1 MRVGRWARGGVHRRA
16 AVLVVGALAA
26 ALVGTG
32 CGLSFQ
38 ALPKPGGVSG
48 PSYNLTAVFGNV
60 LNLPVQARVLIG
72 ADQVGEVSSI
82 STSHFKADLTL
93 TIRRAIRI
101 PKGTTAQILFVDP
114 LGDEFIQLFPPRGQP
129 HGPYLTNDS
138 VVPERDTSSAPSIA
152 DTLAAL
158 GALLNGGGLSQL
170 ETIVTNLNEALGGHQ
185 QQIRRIIDDLSF
197 TVTALNA
204 NKSSV
209 DNALASLAALST
221 QLAKGDAAIASGIDS
236 IGPAVAV
243 LSSENQDFENLLT
256 ATNNLSNVADSIVT
270 QSSSSILGTIKQLDA
285 VISQMVAVSS
295 QLGPTLT
302 DLAKFESQTKQIAP
316 GNYLQLSLD
325 GTAIVS
331 QTPLLGPNSASPS
344 SSSAS
349 GASAASGASGSASSA
364 SSGSNPTTQAI
375 NGLLGAGLP

>member
-1 MRVGRWARGGVHRRA
+1 MALFREPRLRRARRRA
-16 AVLVVGALAA
+16 AGVVVGVLAA
-26 ALVGTG
+26 AVVGTG

-60 LNLPVQARVLIG
+60 LNLPIQARVLVG
-72 ADQVGEVSSI
+72 ADQVGDVSSI

-101 PKGTTAQILFVDP
+101 PQGTTAQILFVDP
-114 LGDEFIQLFPPRGQP
+114 LGDEFIQLYPPSGPP
-129 HGPYLTNDS
+129 HGPYLTNGS

-158 GALLNGGGLSQL
+158 GALLNGGGLNQL
-170 ETIVTNLNEALGGHQ
+170 DTIVTNLNESLDGHQ
-185 QQIRRIIDDLSF
+185 EQIRRIIDDLSF

-209 DNALASLAALST
+209 DNALASLAALSA
-221 QLAKGDAAIASGIDS
+221 QLAKGDAAIANGIDS
-236 IGPAVAV
+236 IGPALSV
-243 LSSENQDFENLLT
+243 LSSENLDFQNLLT

-270 QSSSSILGTIKQLDA
+270 KSSSSILGTIQQLYA
-285 VISQMVAVSS
+285 VVNQFVGVQS

-302 DLAKFESQTKQIAP
+302 DLARFESMTKKIAP

-325 GTAIVS
+325 GTAIVDQS
-331 QTPLLGPNSASPS
+331 PLLGPNGAPS
-344 SSSAS
+344 SSV
-349 GASAASGASGSASSA
+349 SGSSDS
-364 SSGSNPTTQAI
+364 TTQAI

>member
-1 MRVGRWARGGVHRRA
+1 V
-16 AVLVVGALAA
+16 VVGVLAA
-26 ALVGTG
+26 AVVGTG

-48 PSYNLTAVFGNV
+48 PSYRLTAVFGNV
-60 LNLPVQARVLIG
+60 LNLPVQARVLVG
-72 ADQVGEVSSI
+72 ADQVGDVSSI
-82 STSHFKADLTL
+82 TTSHFKADLTL
-93 TIRRAIRI
+93 TIRGAIRI

-114 LGDEFIQLFPPRGQP
+114 LGDEFIQLFPPRGRP
-129 HGPYLTNDS
+129 HGPYLTNGS

-158 GALLNGGGLSQL
+158 GALLNGGGLNQL
-170 ETIVTNLNEALGGHQ
+170 ETIVTNLNQALGGHQ

-209 DNALASLAALST
+209 DNALASLAALSA
-221 QLAKGDAAIASGIDS
+221 QLAKGDSAIATGIDS
-236 IGPAVAV
+236 IGPAVTV
-243 LSSENQDFENLLT
+243 LSSENQDFQNLLT

-270 QSSSSILGTIKQLDA
+270 QSSSNILGTVRQLNA
-285 VISQMVAVSS
+285 VVNQLVGVES

-302 DLAKFESQTKQIAP
+302 DLAKFESMTKKIAP
-316 GNYLQLSLD
+316 GNYLQLSLN
-325 GTAIVS
+325 GTAIVEQS
-331 QTPLLGPNSASPS
+331 PLLGPNVPSSPASGSSASPDP
-344 SSSAS
+344 
-349 GASAASGASGSASSA
+349 
-364 SSGSNPTTQAI
+364 NTRAI